1 MATSLVFSLPDVG
14 EGLTEAEILRW
25 HVRPG
30 DHVLVNQVIVEIET
44 AKASVELPCPYAGI
58 VEELHVSEG
67 SIVPVGA
74 PIISIAGDGAATNGE
89 GDKPAVLVGYG
100 VRDASSSR
108 RSRRPGPAE
117 PVSAVVEAPVTAPVV
132 AAASESPAP
141 VPMPYPNTGATPAV
155 VRAKPLVR
163 KLAREKG
170 VDLATIVPTGPN
182 GEVTREDVVNAA
194 GVVTV
199 APSRSDDHAGDRV
212 PVRGV
217 QRAMAEA
224 MVQSAFTAPHVTEWV
239 DVDMSRSMELLRRLR
254 EDPANAGVRITPMVL
269 VAAALI
275 RAARALPRINST
287 WVDSSGGADVVVHR
301 QVNLGIAADT
311 PRGLLVPTLKSATN
325 LGIVDLAK
333 GIQGLIDTARA
344 GRSTPAD
351 LTGGTITLTNVGVF
365 GVDGG
370 TPILTPGQAAILAM
384 GRVIDR
390 PWVVDG
396 AVVARPVMLL
406 SLSFDHRIIDG
417 ALGSRALQSIA
428 EFLQDPALALVLDRG
443 V

>member
-1 MATSLVFSLPDVG
+1 MSTSHVFSLPDVG

-25 HVRPG
+25 HVQPG
-30 DHVLVNQVIVEIET
+30 DHVLVNQIIVEIET

-58 VEELHVSEG
+58 VEALHVVEG
-67 SIVPVGA
+67 AIVPVGS
-74 PIISIAGDGAATNGE
+74 PIISITGEGVTSNGDGE
-89 GDKPAVLVGYG
+89 RPAVLVGYG
-100 VRDASSSR
+100 VRDASGSR
-108 RSRRPGPAE
+108 RARRVDADP
-117 PVSAVVEAPVTAPVV
+117 VVEAP
-132 AAASESPAP
+132 AADPP
-141 VPMPYPNTGATPAV
+141 TGP

-170 VDLATIVPTGPN
+170 VDLATLTPSGPN
-182 GEVTREDVVNAA
+182 GEVTREDVLNSA

-199 APSRSDDHAGDRV
+199 APSRSDDQAGDRV

-224 MVQSAFTAPHVTEWV
+224 MVQSAFSAPHVTEWV
-239 DVDMSRSMELLRRLR
+239 DVDMSRSMELVRRLR
-254 EDPANAGVRITPMVL
+254 EDPANSDVRITPMTL
-269 VAAALI
+269 VAAALV
-275 RAARALPRINST
+275 RAARLFPRINST

-311 PRGLLVPTLKSATN
+311 PRGLLVPTLKGAAN
-325 LGIVDLAK
+325 LGMIDLAR

-370 TPILTPGQAAILAM
+370 TPILTPGQAAILAI
-384 GRVIDR
+384 GRVLER

-406 SLSFDHRIIDG
+406 SLSFDHRIVDG

-428 EFLQDPALALVLDRG
+428 EFLADPTMTLTLERG
-443 V
+443 L